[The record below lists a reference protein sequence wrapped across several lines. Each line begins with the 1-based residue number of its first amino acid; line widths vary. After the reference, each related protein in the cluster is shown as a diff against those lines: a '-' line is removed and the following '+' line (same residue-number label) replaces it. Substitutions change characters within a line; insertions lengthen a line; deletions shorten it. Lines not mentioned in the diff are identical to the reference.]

1 MNTTKCTNEYNV
13 YCVDFFVDPFAI
25 VEHVLLFYR
34 HQQLAFHGMKRTEKE
49 IFNMHFAFR
58 LLLRLGNVIE

>member
-1 MNTTKCTNEYNV
+1 M
-13 YCVDFFVDPFAI
+13 DPFAI
-25 VEHVLLFYR
+25 VQHVLLFYR